1 MHRGLANRSF
11 NRCRVVVVMR
21 LDMLD
26 TPPPGATVVQTAL
39 LRVLGVA
46 LQGLSALYKVL
57 P

>member
-21 LDMLD
+21 LDTLD
-26 TPPPGATVVQTAL
+26 TPPPGATVVQTAM
-39 LRVLGVA
+39 LRLLGVV
-46 LQGLSALYKVL
+46 LQHLSALYKAL